1 MTTISPDRIRVG
13 LFGLQAL
20 QQLDTLPQIA
30 ILHDLAHG
38 VELPVTLSPGRV
50 DELAAHG
57 IERAAALADSGVDPD
72 TLDIETWWGLVNQS
86 IQLRQQ
92 SAAHALAVQDGA
104 NPPAPSRA

>member
-57 IERAAALADSGVDPD
+57 IERAAALADAGVDPD

-86 IQLRQQ
+86 IQLRQK

-104 NPPAPSRA
+104 NPQEPSRA